1 MVATSAVTCGAT
13 IKGTAQGQSTALST
27 TTTLSG
33 TDVYRFD
40 VSITGGAEKLANPT
54 GTCAAAGQ
62 SAGAMV
68 NPKSI
73 VLWVVAG
80 FMGVGGLLAM

>member
-1 MVATSAVTCGAT
+1 V
-13 IKGTAQGQSTALST
+13 KGTANGQSTTVST
-27 TTTLSG
+27 TGVLSA
-33 TDVYRFD
+33 TDYYRYD
-40 VSITGGAEKLANPT
+40 VSITAGAEKLANPT
-54 GTCAAAGQ
+54 GACGAGNNQNAGNNQ
-62 SAGAMV
+62 SAGVMV